1 MRENND
7 LGIFDFDDFTME
19 MTSNELLL
27 VNGGVCGGGV
37 DCFGSVLWAIN
48 QEGNSVPDQTAT
60 GSPEND
66 RNNLGVLEMIN
77 TELHSTGVYGRL
89 TFGY

>member
-1 MRENND
+1 MK
-7 LGIFDFDDFTME
+7 L
-19 MTSNELLL
+19 SP
-27 VNGGVCGGGV
+27 C
-37 DCFGSVLWAIN
+37 
-48 QEGNSVPDQTAT
+48 QTAT

-89 TFGY
+89 KFGN

>member
-1 MRENND
+1 M
-7 LGIFDFDDFTME
+7 
-19 MTSNELLL
+19 
-27 VNGGVCGGGV
+27 

-60 GSPEND
+60 GGPEND

-89 TFGY
+89 TFGN

>member
-1 MRENND
+1 MWENND
-7 LGIFDFDDFTME
+7 LGIFDFDEFAME
-19 MTSNELLL
+19 MTSTELLL
-27 VNGGVCGGGV
+27 VNGGACRGGV

-60 GSPEND
+60 VGPEND
-66 RNNLGVLEMIN
+66 RNNPGVLEMIN

-89 TFGY
+89 KFGN